1 MDLHYRQEITV
12 GTLVLTGVAA
22 FVLGTMWLSGKESRS
37 GKRIVNVQFD
47 DVGNMKAGNP
57 VKVSGVQLGKVDAI
71 AFRNVG
77 DVLVTLN
84 LDPRIEPRTDAT
96 ALLSSVGLVGDV
108 VIVFDPGK
116 ATEPLPPDAVIKGST
131 ERGLFDIGDELS
143 GEAKATM
150 VSLREVAN
158 KQLAEDLQRT
168 LRSFERLANSFSDPK
183 TGPGPEINATMV
195 QLRSLSAR
203 IDSVLASP
211 GLGKVVANADSAT
224 VRFARLA
231 EGFAYGAGCERI
243 GKRATSLKPRTPN
256 TRNSQTGSA
265 RRKKNDSRKAL
276 RAVNSTIIMK
286 KSPRKM
292 FSLRCGMRL

>member
-1 MDLHYRQEITV
+1 M
-12 GTLVLTGVAA
+12 
-22 FVLGTMWLSGKESRS
+22 S
-37 GKRIVNVQFD
+37 VQFD

-57 VKVSGVQLGKVDAI
+57 VKVSGVQLGKVEEI
-71 AFRNVG
+71 AFRNVR

-150 VSLREVAN
+150 ESLREVAN

-168 LRSFERLANSFSDPK
+168 LRSFERLANNFSDPK

-195 QLRSLSAR
+195 ELRRLSGR
-203 IDSVLASP
+203 LDSVLASP
-211 GLGKVVANADSAT
+211 GLGNVVANADSAT

-231 EGFAYGAGCERI
+231 EQYTTTGARVDTLLMRI
-243 GKRATSLKPRTPN
+243 NRGDGTLGKLMTDTTMYTQLTELSASLK
-256 TRNSQTGSA
+256 A
-265 RRKKNDSRKAL
+265 FIDDLKKNPGKIPIQ
-276 RAVNSTIIMK
+276 VKI
-286 KSPRKM
+286 
-292 FSLRCGMRL
+292 F

>member
-71 AFRNVG
+71 VFRNVG

-116 ATEPLPPDAVIKGST
+116 AATPLPPDVVIKGST

-158 KQLAEDLQRT
+158 KQLSEDLQRT

-231 EGFAYGAGCERI
+231 DQFTVTGARVDTLILKINRGDGTI
-243 GKRATSLKPRTPN
+243 GKLMNDTTMYMQLTELSASLK
-256 TRNSQTGSA
+256 A
-265 RRKKNDSRKAL
+265 LVDDLKKNPGKIPIQ
-276 RAVNSTIIMK
+276 VKI
-286 KSPRKM
+286 
-292 FSLRCGMRL
+292 F